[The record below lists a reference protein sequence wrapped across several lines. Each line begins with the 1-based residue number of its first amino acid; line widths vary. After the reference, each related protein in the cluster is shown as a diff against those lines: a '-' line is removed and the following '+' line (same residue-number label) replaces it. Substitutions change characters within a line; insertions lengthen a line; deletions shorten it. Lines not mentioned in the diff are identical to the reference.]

1 MQLVP
6 DVSSEVSGF
15 ANNISDLISRDTF
28 VPQDVQDQLNGFNG
42 TGVGGIN
49 ITQFTEQLNRAILSF
64 NVTQQIEQLTIL
76 RDTFNSIVSL

>member
-28 VPQDVQDQLNGFNG
+28 VPQDVQDRLNGFNG

-49 ITQFTEQLNRAILSF
+49 YNTVYRAAEQSHI
-64 NVTQQIEQLTIL
+64 VIQC
-76 RDTFNSIVSL
+76 DTAN